1 MKQRLIEGL
10 KTLAVAF
17 GAWLVISTFLV
28 QGYRIPSESM
38 EGTLLPGDWL
48 FVTKALYGAEV
59 PVIDRHMPA
68 IREPRR
74 GDIVV
79 FHSVEEDLTVVKRVM
94 GLPGDTLSMRDG
106 VVTRNGEGIS
116 EPYVTPPPALRSESP
131 EVRERMRRW
140 QAAHFAGP
148 VPSDYH
154 PDLYQ
159 WGPVVVPAES
169 LFVMGDNRDESYDGR
184 YWGFLPRRNVRGAP
198 LIIYYSYDPA
208 SWRPLPFLSAI
219 RWGRLGKRP
228 R

>member
-1 MKQRLIEGL
+1 MKQRLVDGL
-10 KTLAVAF
+10 KTIAVAF
-17 GAWLVISTFLV
+17 GIWLVVSTFLV

-59 PVIDRHMPA
+59 PLINRHMPA

-74 GDIVV
+74 GDLVI

-94 GLPGDTLSMRDG
+94 GLAGDTLSMQNG
-106 VVTRNGEGIS
+106 MVIRNGTRLAEA
-116 EPYVTPPPALRSESP
+116 YVTPPPALRSESP
-131 EVRERMRRW
+131 EVRARMRRW
-140 QAAHFAGP
+140 QLAHFAGSAP
-148 VPSDYH
+148 ADYN

-159 WGPVVVPAES
+159 WGPVVVPPDS
-169 LFVMGDNRDESYDGR
+169 LFVMGDNRDQSYDGR

-198 LIIYYSYDPA
+198 LLIYYSYDPD

-219 RWGRLGKRP
+219 RWGRIGSWP